1 MLDDVD
7 STRQQ
12 HLSTMQR
19 LILES
24 EDIASFLQDFT
35 ELLAGRLA
43 GPGGDRWCAITLLR
57 DRKAATAV
65 SSGPVA
71 RELDELQNTF
81 THGPCMTAIRENTV
95 IRAGDL
101 RTDDRWP
108 DYQRAAVAHGVRS
121 VLGLPFDLD
130 DDAQA
135 GVNIYS
141 EVPHDFTPEMIES
154 IQLET
159 RLAAGALRLAVRLAS
174 QRESERD
181 LRAAME
187 SRTVIDLAV
196 GVIMGQNRCSQDE
209 AVEIL
214 KRASNHRNVKLRDLA
229 AELIASVSTTPPRTA
244 FES

>member
-1 MLDDVD
+1 MLDDIETD
-7 STRQQ
+7 HHR

-24 EDIASFLQDFT
+24 EDIASFLQSFT
-35 ELLAGRLA
+35 ELLAERLT
-43 GPGGDRWCAITLLR
+43 GPGGHRWCAITLLR
-57 DRKAATAV
+57 DRKAATAL
-65 SSGPVA
+65 SSDPRA

-81 THGPCMTAIRENTV
+81 TDGPCMTAIREDTV

-101 RTDDRWP
+101 STDDRWP
-108 DYQRAAVAHGVRS
+108 RYQQAAVAQGVRS

-159 RLAAGALRLAVRLAS
+159 KLAADALRLAVRLAS
-174 QRESERD
+174 QRESEND

-209 AVEIL
+209 AIGIL
-214 KRASNHRNVKLRDLA
+214 KTASNHRNVKLRELA
-229 AELIASVSTTPPRTA
+229 AELVASVSETPPRTA
-244 FES
+244 FET